1 LRQESA
7 DARYSD
13 LLHNNDINSF
23 SSSLGSNPEAQRVQ
37 GPIQKKQNVS
47 HPFHFRVFECM
58 LGLNLLVV
66 SFGLEAGGA
75 GQKLLLGER
84 NHGYRPNPLGKKK
97 GRATKG
103 YRDATTPSQMQQ
115 MQKSEKSVPK
125 NHKKKNKKK
134 KNQLPVCERKVLFL
148 QQQKLRYLCR
158 QRKVPSI

>member
-66 SFGLEAGGA
+66 SKLWVGGRRSGL
-75 GQKLLLGER
+75 KTTTRGEK
-84 NHGYRPNPLGKKK
+84 PWVSSQPTGKKK
-97 GRATKG
+97 GQSYKR
-103 YRDATTPSQMQQ
+103 
-115 MQKSEKSVPK
+115 
-125 NHKKKNKKK
+125 
-134 KNQLPVCERKVLFL
+134 
-148 QQQKLRYLCR
+148 
-158 QRKVPSI
+158 I